1 MTKITA
7 TDKEGTPIRE
17 QYVLNKKK
25 VYSETLTS
33 INPNYI
39 YLDVTD
45 MIETCN
51 WASLGRNNV
60 RLHVSSDRKEYA
72 PTGVGKI

>member
-1 MTKITA
+1 MFAKGNIFYWDSVSMTKITA

-17 QYVLNKKK
+17 QYVLNKKE

-45 MIETCN
+45 MIEN
-51 WASLGRNNV
+51 L
-60 RLHVSSDRKEYA
+60 
-72 PTGVGKI
+72 